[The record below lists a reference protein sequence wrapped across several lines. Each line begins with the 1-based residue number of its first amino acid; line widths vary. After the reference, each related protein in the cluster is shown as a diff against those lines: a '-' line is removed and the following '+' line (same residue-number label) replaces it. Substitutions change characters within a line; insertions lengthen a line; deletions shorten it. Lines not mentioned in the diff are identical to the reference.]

1 MGTSIETLF
10 QANWKNDML
19 VQVTSAFYKNILD
32 NVPNGLKIITS
43 RSRTCQSRNYCLI
56 SKYPSCNLEIPNSL
70 SESIE
75 ILQSICSISLNNVPT
90 RIVSPFLKKLGT

>member
-1 MGTSIETLF
+1 MRICQAYSLVKVGFIFECHIQTFPSWMGTSIETLF

-43 RSRTCQSRNYCLI
+43 RSRTCQSRN
-56 SKYPSCNLEIPNSL
+56 
-70 SESIE
+70 
-75 ILQSICSISLNNVPT
+75 
-90 RIVSPFLKKLGT
+90 